1 MYRAPALFRRAV
13 ITPDT
18 RHNGRHTHPLSISG
32 PAIRYSEQRTGQ
44 TNKNTRSNVTFP
56 REDAPRLSFMTTI
69 GDTNHQTE
77 DGINLVT
84 SGTVTST
91 AGHTS
96 RPLIGPDHG
105 TEASDWP
112 VRTSDVS
119 KCLIF
124 VEERRVS
131 SVIPNQPRSPDSHQS
146 SGRCHSHCW
155 LIPS

>member
-18 RHNGRHTHPLSISG
+18 RHNGLSHTHPLSISG
-32 PAIRYSEQRTGQ
+32 PAIRYTEQSRGQ
-44 TNKNTRSNVTFP
+44 TNKNTRSIVTFP
-56 REDAPRLSFMTTI
+56 SGGAPRLSYDIVTTI

-91 AGHTS
+91 VGHTARS
-96 RPLIGPDHG
+96 LIGPDHG

-112 VRTSDVS
+112 ARTSDVI

-146 SGRCHSHCW
+146 SGRCHSH
-155 LIPS
+155 

>member
-1 MYRAPALFRRAV
+1 MACV
-13 ITPDT
+13 TPTHYQYQGRPSDT
-18 RHNGRHTHPLSISG
+18 QSR
-32 PAIRYSEQRTGQ
+32 GQ
-44 TNKNTRSNVTFP
+44 TNTNTRSIVTFP
-56 REDAPRLSFMTTI
+56 SGGAPRLSYDIVTTI

-91 AGHTS
+91 AGHTT
-96 RPLIGPDHG
+96 RPLIGLDHG

-112 VRTSDVS
+112 ARTSDVS

-146 SGRCHSHCW
+146 SGRCHSHCTE
-155 LIPS
+155 LLANSLLNN